1 MGNARELKRVKRNE
15 SRSKRKSMMSKVFIR
30 VKWSNSQWNFI
41 LERATNPVVRKFV
54 TPKILLLSN
63 KLQLGLSRCHLPQK
77 GLLFGEFSGWVELN
91 IPVLLTYLHIS
102 SAILS
107 ASRLGEISVAKRTRE
122 KHVNARW
129 ERGREKMMGAYKR
142 EVGEM
147 VFQTQ
152 TGLPSILYLLTIRCY
167 MNLSYIFFPMKISF
181 SKLTSFQLERWPMF
195 FLLLPTVLILIV
207 PSLFLKA
214 M

>member
-1 MGNARELKRVKRNE
+1 MGNAGELKRVKRNK

-30 VKWSNSQWNFI
+30 VRWSNSQWNFI

-63 KLQLGLSRCHLPQK
+63 KLQLGLSRCHLQQK
-77 GLLFGEFSGWVELN
+77 GVLFGEFRWVELN
-91 IPVLLTYLHIS
+91 LPVLVTYLHIS
-102 SAILS
+102 SPS
-107 ASRLGEISVAKRTRE
+107 CQHLGYRRRVEKRTRE

-129 ERGREKMMGAYKR
+129 ERGREKVLGAYKR

-152 TGLPSILYLLTIRCY
+152 PVFPPFSI
-167 MNLSYIFFPMKISF
+167 F
-181 SKLTSFQLERWPMF
+181 
-195 FLLLPTVLILIV
+195 
-207 PSLFLKA
+207 
-214 M
+214 